1 LPCDADF
8 DHISALVQAEQA
20 PDHNVTM
27 SVHWDDLEGE
37 IQRVRLLEWDPLL
50 ARHPG
55 DPAQFC

>member
-1 LPCDADF
+1 
-8 DHISALVQAEQA
+8 
-20 PDHNVTM
+20 M